1 MRAFAATLGALALSA
16 FALGACVDPNAEAP
30 TACPSEAVFT
40 GRSPDGGAPS
50 PAVSDYMARR
60 CGTLDC
66 HGRAERP
73 LRLYGQYGLRTP
85 AENNVSGGKAT
96 TLAELKANYASACGL
111 EPEKTA
117 AAVKDLGQSAELLLI
132 VQKARGVE
140 GHKGGAV
147 VRAGGPGDRCIVGWL
162 RGDDPSVVAAACQE
176 ALDGL

>member
-1 MRAFAATLGALALSA
+1 VKRAAILILL
-16 FALGACVDPNAEAP
+16 ALGACIDTNGDAP
-30 TACPSEAVFT
+30 DACPSESVFT
-40 GRSPDGGAPS
+40 GTSPDGGPHTA
-50 PAVSDYMARR
+50 AVSEYMARR

-66 HGRAERP
+66 HGRVERP

-96 TLAELKANYASACGL
+96 TTAELKANYVAACGL

-117 AAVKDLGQSAELLLI
+117 AAVKNLGQSAELLLL

-147 VRAGGPGDRCIVGWL
+147 VTAGGPGDRCIVGWL
-162 RGDDPSVVAAACQE
+162 RGDDPSVVSAACQE